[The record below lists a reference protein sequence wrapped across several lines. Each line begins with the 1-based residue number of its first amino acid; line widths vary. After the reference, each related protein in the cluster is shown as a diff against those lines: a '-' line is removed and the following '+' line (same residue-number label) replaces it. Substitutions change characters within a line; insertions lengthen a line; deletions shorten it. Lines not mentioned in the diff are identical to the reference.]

1 MHADAANQLK
11 VFLLIWYVTS
21 LSSSFTR
28 YALLNFVVINST
40 FFFLVNLCLCGVSGI
55 NWQNK
60 PMVINQIGSI
70 YETPCQFSKR
80 LKTGGC
86 IC

>member
-40 FFFLVNLCLCGVSGI
+40 FFFSLICASAVSLESTGKI
-55 NWQNK
+55 NPW
-60 PMVINQIGSI
+60 
-70 YETPCQFSKR
+70 
-80 LKTGGC
+80 
-86 IC
+86 

>member
-40 FFFLVNLCLCGVSGI
+40 FFS
-55 NWQNK
+55 
-60 PMVINQIGSI
+60 
-70 YETPCQFSKR
+70 R
-80 LKTGGC
+80 
-86 IC
+86 